1 MPRAKSKKVAN
12 RGGKGR
18 VRGGRFRR
26 RRYGKVRRNRNHL
39 SKTVIRTRNAYKD
52 TTFVK
57 LRYSAI
63 LTFSAGNVIE
73 PLGISEYVFRGN
85 SIFDP
90 DFSGSG
96 NQPYGFDQ
104 WTDIY
109 SNYLV
114 YGSKF
119 TVEDVPYV
127 SGNDYSSGSSDS
139 VHQLTLYPSLTS
151 TVTNTTY
158 GGIQYQQLPMIPY
171 AKNKT
176 IVTNSS
182 HRKDRMI
189 SHYMPTGKLEGV
201 PTNVVSADPNYFAGA
216 GTNPS
221 ATWYWHLLA
230 APMINNQAYYC
241 YVKVNITYYV
251 KFFARRPEIGMS

>member
-18 VRGGRFRR
+18 VRGGGFRR

-57 LRYSAI
+57 LRYAAV

-85 SIFDP
+85 SIYDP
-90 DFSGSG
+90 DFTGVG
-96 NQPYGFDQ
+96 GQPYGFDQ

-109 SNYLV
+109 SVYRV
-114 YGSKF
+114 YGSKI

-127 SGNDYSSGSSDS
+127 SGNDYSSGASDS

-151 TVTNTTY
+151 TVTNTNY
-158 GGIQYQQLPMIPY
+158 GGIQYQQLSMIPY

-182 HRKDRMI
+182 HRKDRTI
-189 SHYMPTGKLEGV
+189 SYYMPTGKLEGV
-201 PTNVVSADPNYFAGA
+201 PSNVVSADNEYQAGA
-216 GTNPS
+216 AANPLNQ
-221 ATWYWHLLA
+221 WYWHLVASPL
-230 APMINNQAYYC
+230 INNQAYYC

-251 KFFARRPEIGMS
+251 KFSHRRPEIAMS